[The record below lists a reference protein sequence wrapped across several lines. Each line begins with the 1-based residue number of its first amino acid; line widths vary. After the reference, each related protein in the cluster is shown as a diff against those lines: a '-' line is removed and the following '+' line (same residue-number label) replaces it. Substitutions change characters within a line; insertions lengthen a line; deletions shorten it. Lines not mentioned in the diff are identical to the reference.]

1 MDGHFFIASE
11 SGGKWFMEVTKVSGI
26 EGKKTY
32 VLAFAQDAAGEV
44 YALTSITR
52 GPKGDLDTT
61 HKIVPAD

>member
-1 MDGHFFIASE
+1 
-11 SGGKWFMEVTKVSGI
+11 
-26 EGKKTY
+26 